1 MFDKS
6 DKFLLVAKKIV
17 DVSSI
22 VCMVLLF
29 VATVVLSI
37 TLSLFCLLMSV
48 AMLFC
53 WLAWVGM
60 RLLLAYMCDVKLIRN
75 KLYEL
80 DNGSLKKLYEE
91 DKKIKKVKEEEEEPE
106 LTPEQK
112 EKQYERDEKIK
123 LKRERMQGLL
133 DAEIITHEEFVAEM
147 DKYIADLNKSL
158 K

>member
-91 DKKIKKVKEEEEEPE
+91 DKKIKKVKEEEKEPE

>member
-37 TLSLFCLLMSV
+37 TVSLFCLLMSV

-80 DNGSLKKLYEE
+80 DNESLKKLYEE
-91 DKKIKKVKEEEEEPE
+91 DKKIKKVKEEEEPE
-106 LTPEQK
+106 LTPEQI

-123 LKRERMQGLL
+123 LKRERLQGLL

>member
-80 DNGSLKKLYEE
+80 DNGSLKKIYEE